1 VQFNHDLFIFG
12 LIRTIMGHEGFKV
25 IFKPH
30 IIIPFMSTIRFRVRD
45 EVVRMFL
52 NDRELNL
59 NDCYEAGETTCKLS
73 NFIRMIDIS
82 NF

>member
-1 VQFNHDLFIFG
+1 
-12 LIRTIMGHEGFKV
+12 
-25 IFKPH
+25 
-30 IIIPFMSTIRFRVRD
+30 MSTIRFRVRD